1 MTSHIKSRTDKSRE
15 GKMQTYSNLRT
26 LSVSLLA
33 ILVAGCTEN
42 YVQPVQT
49 VPIDHVLVQSTPF
62 ENERY
67 EVQVGDDMTVR
78 FYYNPQ
84 LDEDVRVRPD
94 GSISLSLIGEM
105 PAAGKTVEKLSWDL
119 TQAYAKF
126 LLKPNANVVM
136 RRFANARA
144 FFEGEVIHP
153 GIVDMNTGPQTVTQG
168 ISSSGGITP
177 GGSLTDVVLVRRLP
191 NTEPMVVKLN
201 ILAALNGTDTK
212 QDVRLMPNDVIY
224 IPRSGLANTNLAIQ
238 EFLLN
243 NLNLS
248 TGVGATKAIP

>member
-1 MTSHIKSRTDKSRE
+1 MKTDMS
-15 GKMQTYSNLRT
+15 LRILT
-26 LSVSLLA
+26 VSLLA
-33 ILVAGCTEN
+33 IVVSGCTEN
-42 YVQPVQT
+42 YVQPLQT
-49 VPIDHVLVQSTPF
+49 VPINHVLSESLPF
-62 ENERY
+62 QNDRY
-67 EVQVGDDMTVR
+67 QVQVGDDMTVR

-94 GSISLSLIGEM
+94 GRISLSLIGEM
-105 PAAGKTVEKLSWDL
+105 SAEGKTVEKLSWDL
-119 TQAYAKF
+119 TEAYRQY

-144 FFEGEVIHP
+144 FFEGEVVHP

-168 ISSSGGITP
+168 ISSSGGITDR
-177 GGSLTDVVLVRRLP
+177 GTLTDVVLVRRLP
-191 NTEPMVVKLN
+191 NAPPMVVKLN
-201 ILAALNGTDTK
+201 ILAALNGTDTQ
-212 QDVRLMPNDVIY
+212 QDMRLMPNDVIY